1 MSDLD
6 RWISTLGGDAT
17 FDEAAAGRLEQRLRL
32 EGSPAR
38 NARRRRWTASIAFA
52 AVAGFAGALTGG
64 VMEARQAPAI
74 SAMLPASQTGTVA
87 ALFGA
92 EG

>member
-1 MSDLD
+1 MTDLD
-6 RWISTLGGDAT
+6 KWISTLGDDAT
-17 FDEAAAGRLEQRLRL
+17 FDEGAAERLERRLLL

-38 NARRRRWTASIAFA
+38 NARHRRWAASIAFA
-52 AVAGFAGALTGG
+52 GVAGFTGALAGA
-64 VMEARQAPAI
+64 VMEVQQTPPI

-87 ALFGA
+87 ALFEA